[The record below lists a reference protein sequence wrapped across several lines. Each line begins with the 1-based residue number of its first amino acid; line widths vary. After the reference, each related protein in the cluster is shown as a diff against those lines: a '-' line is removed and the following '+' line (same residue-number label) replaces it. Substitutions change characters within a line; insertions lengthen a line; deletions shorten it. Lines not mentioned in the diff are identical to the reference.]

1 MIENQFFGKATPAD
15 KKLFDD
21 LKAKKEALE
30 AEIEKKKVMAQKNL
44 LSKKVK
50 KLEKEIQGIQV
61 KTYSGIW
68 KDDVTT
74 ADYADKADGIQAK
87 KDFFMAKLASGSLSG
102 SDAAKFKLF
111 LKDLDEFEA
120 EGKRYA
126 ALQNALGGAKGQLTA
141 LRNRVKLDDSSPYTQ
156 ERKNAALWAKTP
168 KAADVALRGVS
179 GEAWRNASKAER
191 EAIYDYTCSS
201 GRFNRPLRGYD
212 KSWSNF
218 KGAGKVPLGNEGKA
232 TAIANMTKII
242 DRSKYDF
249 DIWLQRGL
257 SSSDAAAAFLGISE
271 SNLRHW
277 SQAEF
282 QKNLVDKHIE
292 RIDRGFVSCGSA
304 KGKGFSGYIF
314 NIYCPKGTKMMY
326 AEPFSNYGNGGKLS
340 WDGKSKQTSFGY
352 EDETIIQRGT
362 TFRVI
367 KVEKKGTNIYF
378 DVEVVRQD

>member
-1 MIENQFFGKATPAD
+1 
-15 KKLFDD
+15 
-21 LKAKKEALE
+21 
-30 AEIEKKKVMAQKNL
+30 
-44 LSKKVK
+44 
-50 KLEKEIQGIQV
+50 
-61 KTYSGIW
+61 
-68 KDDVTT
+68 
-74 ADYADKADGIQAK
+74 
-87 KDFFMAKLASGSLSG
+87 
-102 SDAAKFKLF
+102 
-111 LKDLDEFEA
+111 
-120 EGKRYA
+120 
-126 ALQNALGGAKGQLTA
+126 
-141 LRNRVKLDDSSPYTQ
+141 
-156 ERKNAALWAKTP
+156 
-168 KAADVALRGVS
+168 
-179 GEAWRNASKAER
+179 
-191 EAIYDYTCSS
+191 
-201 GRFNRPLRGYD
+201 
-212 KSWSNF
+212 
-218 KGAGKVPLGNEGKA
+218 LGNEGKA

-257 SSSDAAAAFLGISE
+257 SSSDGAAAFLGISE

-282 QKNLVDKHIE
+282 HKNLVDKHIE

-367 KVEKKGTNIYF
+367 KVEKKGANIYF